1 MSRSIFAII
10 ALSIFSAG
18 SSVTSLIYLCTGSEP
33 WLCKAVAAASGVVCA
48 LCLLAVGII
57 GERNESWRSSWNN

>member
-1 MSRSIFAII
+1 MSKSIFALL

-18 SSVTSLIYLCTGSEP
+18 ASVTSLIYLCTGSEP
-33 WLCKAVAAASGVVCA
+33 WLCKTVVAASGILCA
-48 LCLLAVGII
+48 ACLFAIGII